1 MKSVTTQ
8 TQHIR
13 AAIVSNSFNKETRT
27 IEVVFA
33 TETPVPRYSWDL
45 GTYSEILEISKKAID
60 FSRLKS
66 GAPVLNAH
74 SSYNLNSIIG
84 VVEDAWID
92 EQNKEARARVRFSNR
107 EDIKPIIDDIEAGI
121 ICNVSAGYFVTE
133 YSENKDEKI
142 YRATRWTPAEISFVP
157 VPADHNSGVRDNQ
170 NLHLTTIINDSLMD
184 TQERATEAPA
194 NTPQPAPA
202 AQQAPATAAPQLD
215 EQSVRSSAV
224 QEERNRV
231 AAITDACQRAG
242 LPTEF
247 SSKLISEGTSLD
259 AARAAIIDQIAER
272 ANKPP
277 VTQNANVT
285 GADEETQTRSAI
297 VDGLMHR
304 SQPGSVDLKG
314 NEKAQRYAN
323 MRLLDIAKDRL
334 RAKGE
339 NYDLLSEQEIIR
351 RAWATTDYP
360 TLLTATFDRSL
371 RRFYEGTTD
380 EWKWI
385 ARRESANDF
394 REKTGITVDGAVT
407 FEEIPEG
414 GVYRETPILVND
426 EQKIKLRKY
435 GRKYS
440 ITDIALINDDLGV
453 FTRMPQILALG
464 AQQFQSET
472 VWALITS
479 NAKAP
484 DGTAMFHASHKNLG
498 TAAALSETSL
508 SAGRTAMRRQT
519 SPAGHRL
526 GVRPKY
532 LLVPPELETAAD
544 KIVSAVL
551 ANTTGDVNVFAN
563 KLQVVVSDAL
573 TDPKAWYLVAD
584 PATSVIDGLVYAYL
598 NGQEG
603 LKTESRVNWETD
615 ALEVKGSLAF
625 AAAVW
630 GYQGWYKNPGQ

>member
-1 MKSVTTQ
+1 MKSIPTNAH
-8 TQHIR
+8 HIR
-13 AAIVSNSFNKETRT
+13 AAIVSNSFNKENRT
-27 IEVVFA
+27 VEVVFA
-33 TETPVPRYSWDL
+33 TETPVARYSWDL
-45 GTYSEILEISKKAID
+45 GTYSEILEISKNAID
-60 FSRLKS
+60 FSRLKA

-74 SSYNLNSIIG
+74 SSYSLNGIIG

-92 EQNKEARARVRFSNR
+92 EQKREACARLRFSNR
-107 EDIKPIIDDIEAGI
+107 EDIQPIIDDIEAGI
-121 ICNVSAGYFVTE
+121 IRNVSAGYFVDE
-133 YSENKDEKI
+133 YQENTKEKT
-142 YRATRWTPAEISFVP
+142 YRATKWTPAEISFVP
-157 VPADHNSGVRDNQ
+157 VPADHNSGVRDSQ
-170 NLHLTTIINDSLMD
+170 NLHLTTIINDNLMD
-184 TQERATEAPA
+184 TQERATETPA
-194 NTPQPAPA
+194 NNPAQSA
-202 AQQAPATAAPQLD
+202 SAVAPATTLD
-215 EQSVRSSAV
+215 EQFVRSSAV

-242 LPTEF
+242 LPAEF
-247 SSKLISEGTSLD
+247 SNKLISEGTSLD
-259 AARAAIIDQIAER
+259 NARAAIIDKIAEN

-277 VTQNANVT
+277 VTQNARVS
-285 GADEETQTRSAI
+285 GADEETQTRNAI
-297 VDGLMHR
+297 VEGLMER
-304 SQPGSVDLKG
+304 SNPGSVDLKG
-314 NEKAQRYAN
+314 NEKARRYAN
-323 MRLLDIAKDRL
+323 MRMLDLAKDRL

-339 NYDLLSEQEIIR
+339 NFDLLSEQEIIR

-360 TLLTATFDRSL
+360 TLLTSTFDRSL
-371 RRFYEGTTD
+371 RRFYEGSVN

-414 GVYRETPILVND
+414 GVYRETPVLMHED
-426 EQKIKLRKY
+426 QKIKLRKY

-453 FTRMPQILALG
+453 FSRMPQILALG
-464 AQQFQSET
+464 AQQFQSEA

-484 DGTAMFHASHKNLG
+484 DGTALFHASHKNLG
-498 TAAALSETSL
+498 TAAVLSEASL

-532 LLVPPELETAAD
+532 LLVPPELETAAE

-603 LKTESRVNWETD
+603 LKTESRINWETD

-625 AAAVW
+625 ATAVW
-630 GYQGWYKNPGQ
+630 GYQGWYKNPGA